1 MRLRNVCE
9 GGSNPEA
16 GALSDSVCLDPHSAA
31 AANRAE
37 AAGPAHVM
45 ILFL

>member
-31 AANRAE
+31 ANRAE